1 VLTSSKAL
9 ADYYEACIKRYPKPK
24 VVSNWMMVELLRA
37 LNRDGIEVE
46 QSRIV
51 PENLAELLELVDD
64 GTISGTMA
72 KTVFDTMY
80 ETGKAAAEI
89 VQEKGLRQISDENA
103 LVTAIEQVLA
113 NNPKEVSEFRAG
125 REKLLSFFMGQVMK
139 ATQGKANPQA
149 VNKLL
154 REKLAEK
161 EA

>member
-1 VLTSSKAL
+1 
-9 ADYYEACIKRYPKPK
+9 
-24 VVSNWMMVELLRA
+24 MVELLRA

-103 LVTAIEQVLA
+103 LVAAIEQVLA
-113 NNPKEVSEFRAG
+113 NNLKEVSEFRAG

-139 ATQGKANPQA
+139 ATQGKANPQT